1 MDHVVVGSGAIG
13 GTIGVR
19 LARDGRDVLLCLW
32 GALTLIASEITKGG
46 GLRRPS

>member
-1 MDHVVVGSGAIG
+1 MDYVVVGAGAIG
-13 GTIGVR
+13 GTIGAR

-32 GALTLIASEITKGG
+32 GALTLIALAITKGG

>member
-1 MDHVVVGSGAIG
+1 MDYVVVGAGAIG
-13 GTIGVR
+13 ATIGAR

-32 GALTLIASEITKGG
+32 GALTLIALEITKGG